1 MSHIE
6 ELQRFVDECYKEED
20 KQQIEESPPLESQ
33 LSAKKRSLHKS
44 SQEEE
49 EEAVS
54 KIQRV
59 EEEAVSKIQRVEE
72 EAVSKI
78 QRVEEDFS
86 EESEEE
92 VRKPRPR
99 RLVMSDSSD

>member
-49 EEAVS
+49 EEA
-54 KIQRV
+54 I
-59 EEEAVSKIQRVEE
+59 SKIQRVEE

>member
-72 EAVSKI
+72 
-78 QRVEEDFS
+78 DFS

-99 RLVMSDSSD
+99 RLVMSESSD

>member
-20 KQQIEESPPLESQ
+20 KQQIEESPLLESQ

-44 SQEEE
+44 SQEE
-49 EEAVS
+49 
-54 KIQRV
+54 

>member
-49 EEAVS
+49 EEA
-54 KIQRV
+54 I
-59 EEEAVSKIQRVEE
+59 
-72 EAVSKI
+72 SKI

>member
-1 MSHIE
+1 MSQIE

-20 KQQIEESPPLESQ
+20 QKQIEESPPLESQ

-49 EEAVS
+49 AAS
-54 KIQRV
+54 KVQRV
-59 EEEAVSKIQRVEE
+59 EADSAEEP
-72 EAVSKI
+72 
-78 QRVEEDFS
+78 
-86 EESEEE
+86 EE
-92 VRKPRPR
+92 VRKPRLR

>member
-54 KIQRV
+54 KIR
-59 EEEAVSKIQRVEE
+59 RVEE

>member
-44 SQEEE
+44 SQ
-49 EEAVS
+49 
-54 KIQRV
+54 
-59 EEEAVSKIQRVEE
+59 EEAVSKIQRVEE

>member
-72 EAVSKI
+72 
-78 QRVEEDFS
+78 DFS

-99 RLVMSDSSD
+99 RLVMSDCSD

>member
-33 LSAKKRSLHKS
+33 LSAKKRSLHKL
-44 SQEEE
+44 SQEE
-49 EEAVS
+49 
-54 KIQRV
+54 

>member
-49 EEAVS
+49 E
-54 KIQRV
+54 
-59 EEEAVSKIQRVEE
+59 AVSKIQRVEE

>member
-72 EAVSKI
+72 
-78 QRVEEDFS
+78 DFS

-92 VRKPRPR
+92 VKPRPR

>member
-72 EAVSKI
+72 
-78 QRVEEDFS
+78 DFS
-86 EESEEE
+86 EESEGE

>member
-44 SQEEE
+44 SQDE
-49 EEAVS
+49 
-54 KIQRV
+54 

>member
-72 EAVSKI
+72 
-78 QRVEEDFS
+78 DFS

>member
-44 SQEEE
+44 SQEE